1 MVLEARVADSIL
13 AAVDR
18 DRVLT
23 MEQECVRIPSFT
35 YEEQACADYLGR
47 VMGEIGLEVEMMEV
61 EDPMGTGRRS
71 RQPVGRLRGT
81 GDGPSLMLNGHMD
94 HRELVGDWDRDPFSG
109 HFEEG
114 MIYGRGAQDDKGGVV
129 AMVSAVAAIRK
140 AGVELKGDVLVC
152 PVMGHKTGGHGTRA
166 LIARGY
172 GTDMCINTENSG
184 NGIAHV
190 SCGLTRFRL
199 HARSP
204 LIHVNS
210 TPAQRASYL
219 NPVEQL
225 ALIVQR
231 MGPSIRP
238 VPKGDWLTFERHPDL
253 PDFPK
258 LHYDEIVGDHMSRV
272 TSDEMT
278 MTVQV
283 RTVPGQSAAT
293 IKADAERLLATL
305 AKEHPNFDVTVE
317 APPRSGRWAGFDGPA
332 FSTPADSK
340 LVAALARNHEKVTGS
355 PPVTGAEPR
364 LGSYNDGNMLAAAG
378 VETVMYGPGDLRAFD
393 SWPTANE
400 CISLEELTVCTKT
413 LALTVAEICG

>member
-1 MVLEARVADSIL
+1 MVLEAKVADSIL
-13 AAVDR
+13 AAVDQ

-23 MEQECVRIPSFT
+23 MEQECVRIPSFS

-47 VMGEIGLEVEMMEV
+47 VMGETGLEVEMMEV

-109 HFEEG
+109 HFEDG
-114 MIYGRGAQDDKGGVV
+114 KIYGRGAQDDKGGVV
-129 AMVSAVAAIRK
+129 AMISAAEAIRK
-140 AGVELKGDVLVC
+140 SGVELKGDVLVC
-152 PVMGHKTGGHGTRA
+152 PVMGHKTGGHGTQA
-166 LIARGY
+166 LIARGF

-199 HARSP
+199 HARSA

-210 TPAQRASYL
+210 TPAQRARYL

-238 VPKGDWLTFERHPDL
+238 IPEGDWLTFERHPDL

-293 IKADAERLLATL
+293 IKADVERLLASL
-305 AKEHPNFDVTVE
+305 AKEHPNIDVTVE
-317 APPRSGRWAGFDGPA
+317 APPQSGRWAGFDGPA
-332 FSTPADSK
+332 LSTPADSK
-340 LVAALARNHEKVTGS
+340 LVQALARNHEMVTGS
-355 PPVTGAEPR
+355 PPVIGAEPR

-378 VETVMYGPGDLRAFD
+378 VETVMYGPGDLRMFD
-393 SWPTANE
+393 AWPTANE
-400 CISLEELTVCTKT
+400 YVGLEELMVCTKT
-413 LALTVAEICG
+413 LALTIAEICG

>member
-1 MVLEARVADSIL
+1 MNLSKSLADGIL

-23 MEQECVRIPSFT
+23 MEQECVRIPSFS

-47 VMGEIGLEVEMMEV
+47 VMDEIGLEVEMMEV

-71 RQPVGRLRGT
+71 RQPVGRLRGA
-81 GDGPSLMLNGHMD
+81 GGGQSLMLNGHMD
-94 HRELVGDWDRDPFSG
+94 HRELTGDWDRDPFSG
-109 HFEEG
+109 HFENG
-114 MIYGRGAQDDKGGVV
+114 MIFGRGAQDDKGGIV
-129 AMVSAVAAIRK
+129 AMISAVAAVRE
-140 AGVELKGDVLVC
+140 AGVKLSGDVLVC
-152 PVMGHKTGGHGTRA
+152 PVMGHKTGGHGTQA

-172 GTDMCINTENSG
+172 ATDMCINTENSG
-184 NGIAHV
+184 NGIARV

-199 HARSP
+199 HAHAP

-210 TPAQRASYL
+210 TAAQRAGYL

-225 ALIVQR
+225 SLIVQR

-238 VPKGDWLTFERHPDL
+238 IPEGDWLSFERHPDL

-283 RTVPGQSAAT
+283 RTVPDQSAAT
-293 IKADAERLLATL
+293 IKADVERLVATL
-305 AKEHPNFDVTVE
+305 AETNPNLNVTVE
-317 APPRSGRWAGFDGPA
+317 APPQSGRWAGFDGPA
-332 FSTPADSK
+332 LSTAADSK
-340 LVAALARNHEKVTGS
+340 LVRALAVNHERVAGR
-355 PPVTGAEPR
+355 PPVIGAEPR

-378 VETVMYGPGDLRAFD
+378 VETVMYGPGDLRMFEV
-393 SWPTANE
+393 WPTANE
-400 CISLEELTVCTKT
+400 CVSLEELMVCTGT
-413 LALTVAEICG
+413 LALTIAEICG